1 MDPALEPK
9 HQQETD
15 AADVGPANAMGLEWE
30 WALEIS
36 GVQTTY
42 SIVQQIFFC
51 PSVKRI
57 RRSGPLS
64 AASLCAA
71 SLTYAL
77 RRLALRRLALRRLA
91 LFHV

>member
-1 MDPALEPK
+1 MLQMLDLQTNA
-9 HQQETD
+9 
-15 AADVGPANAMGLEWE
+15 AMGLEWE

-57 RRSGPLS
+57 GV
-64 AASLCAA
+64 
-71 SLTYAL
+71 
-77 RRLALRRLALRRLA
+77 LAL
-91 LFHV
+91 